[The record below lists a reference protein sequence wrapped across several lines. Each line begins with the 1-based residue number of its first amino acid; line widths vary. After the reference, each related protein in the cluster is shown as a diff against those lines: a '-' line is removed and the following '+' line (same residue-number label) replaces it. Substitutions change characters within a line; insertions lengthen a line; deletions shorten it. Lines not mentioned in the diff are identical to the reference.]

1 MINNKEIGNSFESE
15 LCRTLYNHGFWA
27 YNTVNKSGGQPADI
41 VAARNNVCY
50 LIDAKVC
57 TNDEFP
63 TKRIEENQK
72 TSMLLFDRC
81 GNKHHYFAMKLSDG
95 SVYMCDGLVML
106 MLKQEKKTLKR
117 VDIIENGTALDKW
130 IERCP

>member
-1 MINNKEIGNSFESE
+1 MANNKKIGNDFESE

-27 YNTVNKSGGQPADI
+27 YNTVNKTGGQPADI
-41 VAARNNVCY
+41 IAARNDVPY

-72 TSMLLFDRC
+72 NSMLLFDRC
-81 GNKHHYFAMKLSDG
+81 GNKRHDFALKLSDG
-95 SVYMCDGLVML
+95 SVYMCDGLTLL
-106 MLKQEKKTLKR
+106 MIRQEKKTLKR
-117 VDIIENGTALDKW
+117 TDIMQIGIPLDKW
-130 IERCP
+130 IARCP